1 MVKAFWLERSNES
14 KELVTA
20 PVTSPVPSAVGL
32 IVTVEVFTVGLS
44 LSPSLEMPTPVTVY
58 SHPVL

>member
-1 MVKAFWLERSNES
+1 MKAFWLERFNAS

-32 IVTVEVFTVGLS
+32 MVTVEVFTVGFS
-44 LSPSLEMPTPVTVY
+44 LSPLLEMPEPVTVY
-58 SHPVL
+58 YHPVL

>member
-20 PVTSPVPSAVGL
+20 PVTSPVPSADGL

-44 LSPSLEMPTPVTVY
+44 LSPLLEMPTPVTVY